1 MIEKKHRTLASVYL
15 VIDAV
20 ASSLAMLCA
29 WALRFQFQV
38 IPVTKGQQDF
48 ETYAKLLPIII
59 IVFPLAYA
67 VQGLYRIR
75 PTRSRSEEW
84 VSVTIGSVV
93 GTVVLSGVLLWVRPA
108 ESHIVPY
115 SRATL
120 FMFMVAAIVLV
131 ITGRSVV
138 RAVVERRHRMGRDL
152 DRVLIAGNG
161 ELARAVVARI
171 SAHRDQLGFRI
182 AGYLRNGD
190 EGEIPGLTCLGNI
203 ADAEQVLRAEAIDH
217 VFVALPHASSA
228 AMMELLDRLMRICL
242 SIHVV
247 PDLLQFMVLR
257 SRVEDLDGLP
267 TINLSETPLEGWSR
281 FVKRGFD
288 LSVAITAL
296 LLLLP
301 VMLLVALAIWI
312 EDGMPAF
319 YRQIRM
325 GLDGKPFE
333 MVKFRSMRVGAERE
347 TGAVW
352 AAKDDPRRTRVGR
365 FIRAWSLDELPQL
378 WNVLVGDMSVIGPR
392 PERPEFVEQFRA
404 EVPHYM
410 LRHKVRAGMTGWA
423 QVHGWRG
430 NTSIRMRIEHDLYYI
445 ENWSLL
451 LDLKILFMTVLHGLR
466 HENAY

>member
-1 MIEKKHRTLASVYL
+1 MIEKKHRALASVYL
-15 VIDAV
+15 VNDV
-20 ASSLAMLCA
+20 LASNLAMLCA
-29 WALRFQFQV
+29 WALRFQFEV
-38 IPVTKGQQDF
+38 IPVTKGQQDLA
-48 ETYAKLLPIII
+48 TYGMLLPIITL
-59 IVFPLAYA
+59 VFPIAFA

-75 PTRSRSEEW
+75 TARGRAEEA
-84 VSVTIGSVV
+84 VTVAIGSVV
-93 GTVVLSGVLLWVRPA
+93 ATIILSGILLWVRPA
-108 ESHIVPY
+108 QSHIVPY

-120 FMFMVAAIVLV
+120 AFFLVCSIVFTIL
-131 ITGRSVV
+131 GRWLV
-138 RAVVERRHRMGRDL
+138 RAVVLRRHRAGKDL

-161 ELARAVVARI
+161 ELARAVFERMN
-171 SAHRDQLGFRI
+171 AHRNQLGFHV

-190 EGEIPGLTCLGNI
+190 EGEIPNLLCLGTI
-203 ADAEQVLRAEAIDH
+203 AEAETVIARERIDH
-217 VFVALPHASSA
+217 VFVALPHASSQ
-228 AMMELLDRLMRICL
+228 AMMALLDRLVRSCL

-267 TINLSETPLEGWSR
+267 TINLSETPLEGGSR
-281 FVKRGFD
+281 FVKRAFD
-288 LSVAITAL
+288 LVVAGSAL
-296 LLLLP
+296 ILLSP
-301 VMLLVALAIWI
+301 IMLLVAIAIWL
-312 EDGMPAF
+312 EDRMPIF
-319 YRQIRM
+319 YRQMRM

-333 MVKFRSMRVGAERE
+333 IVKFRSMRVGAEAE

-352 AAKDDPRRTRVGR
+352 AEKDDPRRTRVGR

-404 EVPHYM
+404 EFPHYM

-451 LDLKILFMTVLHGLR
+451 LDCKILFMTVLHGLR

>member
-1 MIEKKHRTLASVYL
+1 MIEKKHRALASVYL
-15 VIDAV
+15 INDAV
-20 ASSLAMLCA
+20 ASNLAMLCA
-29 WALRFQFQV
+29 WFLRFQFEV
-38 IPVTKGQQDF
+38 IPVTKGQQ
-48 ETYAKLLPIII
+48 ELTTYLKMLPIVTL
-59 IVFPLAYA
+59 VFPLAFA

-75 PTRSRSEEW
+75 PTRGKTEESLA
-84 VSVTIGSVV
+84 VAIGSVV
-93 GTVVLSGVLLWVRPA
+93 ATIILSGVLLWVRPGPRD
-108 ESHIVPY
+108 VLY

-120 FMFMVAAIVLV
+120 GLFLICAMVLTILGRTLV
-131 ITGRSVV
+131 RFI
-138 RAVVERRHRMGRDL
+138 VERRHRAGKDL

-161 ELARAVVARI
+161 DLARAVLERMKE
-171 SAHRDQLGFRI
+171 HRDQLGFRMV
-182 AGYLRNGD
+182 GYLRNGD
-190 EGEIPGLTCLGNI
+190 EATLPGLECLGTVG
-203 ADAEQVLRAEAIDH
+203 EAEAVVKAHEIDH
-217 VFVALPHASSA
+217 VFVALPHASSE
-228 AMMELLDRLMRICL
+228 AMMALLDRLTRTAV

-281 FVKRGFD
+281 FVKRAFD
-288 LSVAITAL
+288 LAL
-296 LLLLP
+296 AAAALIILSP
-301 VMLLVALAIWI
+301 VMLAVAIAIWL
-312 EDGMPAF
+312 EDRGPVL

-325 GLDGKPFE
+325 GLDGKPFP
-333 MVKFRSMRVGAERE
+333 MVKFRSMRVGAESQ

-352 AAKDDPRRTRVGR
+352 AEKDDPRRTRVGG

-404 EVPHYM
+404 EFPHYM

-451 LDLKILFMTVLHGLR
+451 LDVKILFMTLVHGLR